1 MQNIKI
7 IKLFS
12 LLSVTAIFAQS
23 DNSVAPKEF
32 PNRVQVTVSGNHPD
46 AIDNKSTVIFDNTK
60 NIDLRS
66 NNRPIKDII
75 PASDTEEELFLPNEV
90 IPTLSIEESDLNSLP
105 ETEPIRNEEYQKIT
119 PSDISDITSQ
129 KDNLIYSG
137 TRKQNIQ
144 LMNALGIKKGW
155 SNNEK
160 WLDGTD
166 VDDYSIV
173 DWLKAGGGTS
183 KGIDKDANIE
193 VRKDL
198 YNKYVIS
205 NQKY

>member
-1 MQNIKI
+1 MQNIKL
-7 IKLFS
+7 IKLVS

-23 DNSVAPKEF
+23 DNSVTPKEF

-60 NIDLRS
+60 NIDLRT

-75 PASDTEEELFLPNEV
+75 PPSDTEEELFLPNEA

-105 ETEPIRNEEYQKIT
+105 ETEPIRGEEYQKI
-119 PSDISDITSQ
+119 ISDDIFDILSEN
-129 KDNLIYSG
+129 DNLVYSG

-144 LMNALGIKKGW
+144 LMKALGIKKGW
-155 SNNEK
+155 SKNDK
-160 WLDGTD
+160 WPDGTD

-173 DWLKAGGGTS
+173 DWIKAGGGIS
-183 KGIDKDANIE
+183 KGIEKDANID
-193 VRKDL
+193 VRKYL

-205 NQKY
+205 NQ